1 MSAEANIA
9 SMFPPPEDKKLSE
22 DLNWMP
28 IPVHTMPIDDDYILA
43 AQKPCDRYDFE
54 MQKIINGTMYKGL
67 FKQHKPLLDYLEE
80 HSGFKMTTI
89 SNVCFLYDALYTQQM
104 KGKW

>member
-1 MSAEANIA
+1 MA
-9 SMFPPPEDKKLSE
+9 SMFPPPDDKKLSE

-28 IPVHTMPIDDDYILA
+28 IPVHSMPIDDDYLLA
-43 AQKPCDRYDFE
+43 AQKQCDRYDFE
-54 MQKIINGTMYKGL
+54 MQKITNGTMYKEL
-67 FKQHKPLLDYLEE
+67 FKRYKPLLAYLKE

-89 SNVCFLYDALYTQQM
+89 TEVCLLYDALYTQQI